1 MMTPV
6 LKLAVTGLVLILL
19 LGLGASGGVWLAARH
34 YRPLLDTA
42 SLDLASTKAAREN
55 LEALAVE
62 QGRKLGELVQAGE
75 LRERNAALAQEKAR
89 QEAQPDYAAA
99 NNLLRER
106 TGGDPA
112 QAASEIIDKELGL

>member
-1 MMTPV
+1 MTPV
-6 LKLAVTGLVLILL
+6 QKLAGMVLVALLVLAV
-19 LGLGASGGVWLAARH
+19 GAGAGVWLAARH

-42 SLDLASTKAAREN
+42 QLDLASTKSARDN
-55 LEALAVE
+55 LEALAEE

-75 LRERNAALAQEKAR
+75 LRQRNAALAQEKAR

-112 QAASEIIDKELGL
+112 QAASAIIDRELGL

>member
-1 MMTPV
+1 MTPV
-6 LKLAVTGLVLILL
+6 QKLGVLVLVALAV
-19 LGLGASGGVWLAARH
+19 GASAGVWLAARH

-42 SLDLASTKAAREN
+42 SLDLASTRAARDN

-62 QGRKLGELVQAGE
+62 QGRKLGELVLASE

-112 QAASEIIDKELGL
+112 KAAASIIDQELGL